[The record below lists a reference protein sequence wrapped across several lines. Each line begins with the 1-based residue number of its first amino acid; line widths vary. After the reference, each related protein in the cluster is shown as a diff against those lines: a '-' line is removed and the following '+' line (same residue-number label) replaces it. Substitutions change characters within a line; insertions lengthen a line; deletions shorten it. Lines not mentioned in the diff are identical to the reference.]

1 MTDKELYEA
10 AMLSLNELPAQYLS
24 LHEAK
29 ILDILQ
35 EVLPMDYRPGSEA
48 AEVVLALLT
57 GEGPESVAQYA
68 LDPKE
73 TRRLYGAMQDAK
85 TEGDWTKRSEALG
98 WHCLEALEPIWTEE
112 LLPIS

>member
-10 AMLSLNELPAQYLS
+10 AMLSLNELPSQYLS
-24 LHEAK
+24 LSQSNLLE
-29 ILDILQ
+29 LLQ
-35 EVLPMDYRPGSEA
+35 NRLPAQYQEGSPEGK
-48 AEVVLALLT
+48 VVLALLT
-57 GEGPESVAQYA
+57 GEGLESAAQYA

-85 TEGDWTKRSEALG
+85 TEGDWTKRAEALG